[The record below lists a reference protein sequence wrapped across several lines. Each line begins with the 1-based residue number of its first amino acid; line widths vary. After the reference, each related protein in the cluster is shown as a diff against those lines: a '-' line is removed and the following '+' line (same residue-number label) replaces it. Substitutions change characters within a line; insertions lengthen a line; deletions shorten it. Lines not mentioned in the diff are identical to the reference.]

1 VDVDTREFLLLGD
14 GGLQMPLQDALA
26 ATTAL
31 PVYYPP
37 AEVGGRRLAD
47 GGLRAVLPLDAAAG
61 FEADLVVAVDVG
73 PGFDEPQPE
82 HPVRAPALLL
92 AHDMGEGALM
102 AQQAQDTLLRW
113 RATPGRP
120 RLIHVR
126 PPLPRRAT
134 FAAELFGEF
143 EQAGYDTPVPRF
155 AGGPPWLTNRG
166 SSRWTRR
173 TGAPA
178 VRPIVRDLMA
188 EHAAWRQAVERFE
201 LAVAADPGTPGDE
214 SAEEPPALLAARLA
228 AEAHAFRIQELMAE
242 LTGLGCL
249 FKGFDAGLVDF
260 LSLRDDRPVYLCWRH
275 GEDRVSHWHD
285 IDGGFAGRHPIDAHL
300 FSETT

>member
-1 VDVDTREFLLLGD
+1 MGGVIAAGAASGASADELSRRFRSVKVTEVARPRALTPVAGLWFPSLLRPEPLRETIARLVPERAFSDLASPLTLTTVDVDTRELLLLGD

-113 RATPGRP
+113 RATPGRC

-143 EQAGYDTPVPRF
+143 EQAGYDTAR
-155 AGGPPWLTNRG
+155 
-166 SSRWTRR
+166 
-173 TGAPA
+173 
-178 VRPIVRDLMA
+178 
-188 EHAAWRQAVERFE
+188 AA
-201 LAVAADPGTPGDE
+201 LAKDG
-214 SAEEPPALLAARLA
+214 
-228 AEAHAFRIQELMAE
+228 H
-242 LTGLGCL
+242 
-249 FKGFDAGLVDF
+249 
-260 LSLRDDRPVYLCWRH
+260 H
-275 GEDRVSHWHD
+275 G
-285 IDGGFAGRHPIDAHL
+285 
-300 FSETT
+300 